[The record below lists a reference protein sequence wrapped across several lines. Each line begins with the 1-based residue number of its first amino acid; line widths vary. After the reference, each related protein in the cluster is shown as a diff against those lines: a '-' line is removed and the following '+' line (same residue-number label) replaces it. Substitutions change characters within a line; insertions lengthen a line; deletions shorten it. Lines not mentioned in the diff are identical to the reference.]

1 VRPSRASGFLKPTLA
16 AYGTNGFYLSF
27 ADSAA
32 IGDDLSGNGNDW
44 TANNL
49 VATDVLLDSPTQ
61 NWATVNPLT
70 KSSGGALQDGNLVI
84 PFGGT
89 YPSNVLGTV
98 GVSTGKWYWEVG
110 FAGGTSANGHACGV
124 ATSGWANRNSDPDS
138 TNLSSSGVYHHYI
151 DSRSWF
157 DNNSVDTA
165 NSTTFAA
172 GDIIGIALD
181 CENDEVS
188 FYKNNVLV
196 GSAQSLESN
205 QTWFPFHKNS
215 SFTALTQ
222 TVEFGQGNFTYTPP
236 TDFLPLNT
244 ANLPDPVIDP
254 AQDDVPA
261 DYFNTVLYS
270 GNNGTQSITGVG
282 FSPDWLWIKVRN
294 EVNSHYLFDQIR
306 GADQALFSDSTSNE
320 IDYSATGRM
329 TSFDSDGFTVEY
341 SSSTGTNASGDTYVA
356 WNWLA
361 GNGTASNTDGSIT
374 STVSVNQ
381 KGWVLG
387 GVVYGYWWKRYSGAW
402 LGCCAKNDN
411 SEISVTSR

>member
-1 VRPSRASGFLKPTLA
+1 
-16 AYGTNGFYLSF
+16 
-27 ADSAA
+27 
-32 IGDDLSGNGNDW
+32 
-44 TANNL
+44 
-49 VATDVLLDSPTQ
+49 
-61 NWATVNPLT
+61 
-70 KSSGGALQDGNLVI
+70 
-84 PFGGT
+84 
-89 YPSNVLGTV
+89 
-98 GVSTGKWYWEVG
+98 
-110 FAGGTSANGHACGV
+110 
-124 ATSGWANRNSDPDS
+124 
-138 TNLSSSGVYHHYI
+138 
-151 DSRSWF
+151 
-157 DNNSVDTA
+157 
-165 NSTTFAA
+165 
-172 GDIIGIALD
+172 
-181 CENDEVS
+181 
-188 FYKNNVLV
+188 
-196 GSAQSLESN
+196 
-205 QTWFPFHKNS
+205 
-215 SFTALTQ
+215 
-222 TVEFGQGNFTYTPP
+222 
-236 TDFLPLNT
+236 
-244 ANLPDPVIDP
+244 VIDP